1 MSSFRHQLYQF
12 RAEIKRSRAIARP
25 MVPVRSPWK
34 YFFRW
39 IIDQGSKRNSVSR
52 EMVWLTY
59 PVIDFLKNYL
69 RKDMR
74 VFEYGGGGST
84 LFFAKRVAELVTV
97 EHDKD
102 WFQKLSLILIDKN
115 LLHWR
120 GRFISAESNHTS
132 GSSADPLLYLSSDAQ
147 SKEFRFENYAK
158 AIEDYTDGYFDLV
171 LVDGRARPSCLYHSI
186 SKVKIGGIL
195 ILDNSERVHYHEKM
209 DDLIEKNFEVLVD
222 GMAPVPFGEWFSCT
236 TVWRKIR

>member
-1 MSSFRHQLYQF
+1 
-12 RAEIKRSRAIARP
+12 
-25 MVPVRSPWK
+25 MVPVRSLWK

-115 LLHWR
+115 VLH
-120 GRFISAESNHTS
+120 
-132 GSSADPLLYLSSDAQ
+132 
-147 SKEFRFENYAK
+147 
-158 AIEDYTDGYFDLV
+158 
-171 LVDGRARPSCLYHSI
+171 
-186 SKVKIGGIL
+186 
-195 ILDNSERVHYHEKM
+195 
-209 DDLIEKNFEVLVD
+209 
-222 GMAPVPFGEWFSCT
+222 
-236 TVWRKIR
+236 